1 MADVLLR
8 RGALGDVVLLGAV
21 TASSPAPV
29 TVVTDPRYVAVA
41 QRLVGVERV
50 VPWPENV
57 SELPVGRRIDLQ
69 GARWPQADEIHATV
83 KKHSIRRRLRLLSRR
98 VTPRPTVPQLYA
110 EACGWQP
117 APLPWFPVGQEPRDV
132 LAIFP
137 GASTPIKRWRE
148 ENWSRVAQ
156 GWGGPVWVLGGP
168 GEDEE
173 VARVG
178 EHILGANTLCE
189 TGFEKTFEVLKRCRV
204 AVGGDT
210 GLMHL
215 AGAMGARLV
224 TIFGPTAPE
233 DGFAVYPGEVVQR
246 PLFCRPC
253 TLHRRS
259 RCWHGQH
266 HCMAL
271 PASQVLEAVRRCAG

>member
-1 MADVLLR
+1 MTDVLLR

-29 TVVTDPRYVAVA
+29 TVVTDPRYVGLV
-41 QRLVGVERV
+41 QRLVGVERA
-50 VPWPENV
+50 VPWPEDLRD
-57 SELPVGRRIDLQ
+57 LPVGRRIDLQ
-69 GARWPQADEIHATV
+69 GAWRHRASGVQATL
-83 KKHSIRRRLRLLSRR
+83 KKHSLRRRLRLFSSR
-98 VTPRPTVPQLYA
+98 VTPRPSVPQLYA

-117 APLPWFPVGQEPRDV
+117 ASPPWFPVDQEPRDV

-148 ENWSRVAQ
+148 ENWTLVAQ
-156 GWGGPVWVLGGP
+156 GWRGPVWILGGP

-178 EHILGANTLCE
+178 ENILGAHTLCE
-189 TGFEKTFEVLKRCRV
+189 TGFDQTFEVLKRCRV

-215 AGAMGARLV
+215 AGAMGAKVV

-233 DGFAVYPGEVVQR
+233 DGFFVYPGEVVQR

-266 HCMAL
+266 HCMDL
-271 PASQVLEAVRRCAG
+271 PANAVLEAVRRCAG